1 MTWRKAVRPFNERAA
16 EYDNW
21 FADNP
26 LFVIELAALQAL
38 GEKLPRPRLEIGVG
52 PGRFARALGIEYGID
67 PAISALQLAS
77 RRGIMG
83 ISGTGE
89 NLPIRQASIGTVYL
103 LFTLCF
109 LPDPLAVL
117 GECARVLRPGGR
129 IIIGLIPCGSAWG
142 KRLRERGKNGDPFY
156 RHARFRTIAETK
168 QMLAVR
174 GFLMEDAWSTLRQP
188 PGRQPQFEP
197 PQPGAEES
205 AGFCVL
211 KAVNKEHTI
220 ETGKPDYPDH

>member
-1 MTWRKAVRPFNERAA
+1 VTWPEAARPFNERAA
-16 EYDNW
+16 EYDRW

-26 LFVIELAALQAL
+26 LFGIELAALQAS
-38 GEKLPRPRLEIGVG
+38 GETLPRPRLEIGVG
-52 PGRFARALGIEYGID
+52 PGRFAQALGIEYGID
-67 PAISALQLAS
+67 PAISPLQLAG
-77 RRGIMG
+77 RRGIIG

-129 IIIGLIPCGSAWG
+129 LIIGLIPGGSAWG
-142 KRLRERGKNGDPFY
+142 RRLSERGKAGDPFY

-168 QMLAVR
+168 QMLAR
-174 GFLMEDAWSTLRQP
+174 QGFQLEDAWSTLRQP
-188 PGRQPQFEP
+188 PGRQLRFEP

-211 KAVNKEHTI
+211 MAAQGLERNKCS
-220 ETGKPDYPDH
+220 K